1 MQQITGGRPRGCT
14 NLYHVKIAIYIYM
27 VDFCTAPLRG
37 GSWLSALHLFHRLKN
52 YIKNY
57 RNKRATITI
66 EKKAT
71 TISKVARTVEKTPG
85 LKSQI

>member
-37 GSWLSALHLFHRLKN
+37 GSWLSAPPSFPPPQKLHLKKRLEQH
-52 YIKNY
+52 
-57 RNKRATITI
+57 
-66 EKKAT
+66 EK
-71 TISKVARTVEKTPG
+71 G
-85 LKSQI
+85 

>member
-66 EKKAT
+66 EK
-71 TISKVARTVEKTPG
+71 RTVEKTPG
-85 LKSQI
+85 LKSGPLGKGGAKG